1 MDHRKYCDYL
11 VRLTRDKATNQVV
24 AEVPALKIA
33 DYGPDS
39 QKALQRLK
47 RMVAF
52 HLGCLVAEGKPVPKE
67 LRSGEGVYVRV
78 KRPAGAP

>member
-1 MDHRKYCDYL
+1 MDRALFYEYL
-11 VRLTRDKATNQVV
+11 VRLIRDKETNQVV
-24 AEVPALKIA
+24 AEVPALRIA
-33 DYGPDS
+33 DYGIDS

-67 LRSGEGVYVRV
+67 PSTGEGLYIRV